1 MSLKPGP
8 KTEPFLGELKRRTM
22 MLDDLTWTML
32 TVVGDENASKGARVA
47 ARLAY
52 SVYQA
57 GHVLKDG
64 ATWGEGKQDVTGAA
78 CGAVCE
84 HVLANGEPV
93 MVTCNGTPKYE
104 ITVREL

>member
-1 MSLKPGP
+1 VIDVYTG
-8 KTEPFLGELKRRTM
+8 
-22 MLDDLTWTML
+22 
-32 TVVGDENASKGARVA
+32 TVVSDDQLDQQLDRENEMRKLHVGTSPLTNRI
-47 ARLAY
+47 Y
-52 SVYQA
+52 A

-84 HVLANGEPV
+84 HVLANGDPV
-93 MVTCNGTPKYE
+93 MVTCNGKPKYE

>member
-1 MSLKPGP
+1 VNDVYTG
-8 KTEPFLGELKRRTM
+8 
-22 MLDDLTWTML
+22 
-32 TVVGDENASKGARVA
+32 TVVSDDQLDQQLDRENEMRKLHVGTSPLTNRI
-47 ARLAY
+47 Y
-52 SVYQA
+52 A

-84 HVLANGEPV
+84 HVLANGDPV
-93 MVTCNGTPKYE
+93 MVTCNGKPKYE

>member
-1 MSLKPGP
+1 MICA
-8 KTEPFLGELKRRTM
+8 
-22 MLDDLTWTML
+22 
-32 TVVGDENASKGARVA
+32 ASKALTQSCAAPAGRPNQRRVMPA
-47 ARLAY
+47 TTTENEMRKLHVGTSPLTNRIY
-52 SVYQA
+52 A

-93 MVTCNGTPKYE
+93 MVTCNGKPKYE